1 MQQLLCIENIYHLH
15 FLDLLLLVCFL
26 SSLENQHVQSLLYD
40 TCNTLIVLSQKK
52 SLRFIDVSKLYWYFE
67 RSDSLTTLFASL

>member
-15 FLDLLLLVCFL
+15 FLDLLLLL

-40 TCNTLIVLSQKK
+40 NCNTLIVLSQKK
-52 SLRFIDVSKLYWYFE
+52 SLRFIDVSKLSWHFE

>member
-15 FLDLLLLVCFL
+15 FLDLLLLLF
-26 SSLENQHVQSLLYD
+26 SLENQHVQSLLYD
-40 TCNTLIVLSQKK
+40 NCNTLIVLSQKK
-52 SLRFIDVSKLYWYFE
+52 KTLRFIDVSKLSWHFE